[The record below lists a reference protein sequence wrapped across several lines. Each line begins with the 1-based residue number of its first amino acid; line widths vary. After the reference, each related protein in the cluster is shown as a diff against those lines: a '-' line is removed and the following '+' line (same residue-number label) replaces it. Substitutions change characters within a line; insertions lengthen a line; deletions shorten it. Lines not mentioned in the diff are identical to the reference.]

1 MKKNNNWI
9 FPVAV
14 LVFIIFWKF
23 ITGEEDSK
31 NNYPNII
38 LVMTDDQGW
47 GQTGYYKHPILKTPN
62 LDAMAKNGLRFDRF
76 YAGAPQCSPTRASVL
91 TGRNND
97 RTGVFYHGYSLNK
110 NEKTIAQELK
120 KIGYSTGH
128 FGKWHLNGIR
138 GPGVP
143 IFEDD
148 EYSPGEFGF
157 DKWLSVTNF
166 FDINPILADNGNISE
181 FEGTSSEIIVNNA
194 LEFIEKNINDNKPSF
209 AVIWDGSPHDP
220 FVATKDDKKDFKDLD
235 KNSRNHYGEMVAF
248 DRSIGILRK
257 KINELGISDNTIIWY
272 CSDNGGLKNIS
283 PSTVGNLRGGKN
295 TMWEGGLRVP
305 GIIEWPE
312 KINPGITKYPV
323 STMDIFPTILEI
335 VGLFPNYKKL
345 NLDGKS
351 ITNLFEDKNQK
362 RSLKIPFRH
371 DNRGALI
378 DNNIKLI
385 VHDIEKLDFELYDL
399 SKDPTESNNIADSN
413 PQLFQSMKNEF
424 IMWSNSVENEINQM
438 KINDPKYWVAM
449 DKYIRYFEDW
459 INRPEYL
466 KWINRALKKEGPGY
480 QNFGPVR

>member
-1 MKKNNNWI
+1 
-9 FPVAV
+9 
-14 LVFIIFWKF
+14 
-23 ITGEEDSK
+23 
-31 NNYPNII
+31 
-38 LVMTDDQGW
+38 
-47 GQTGYYKHPILKTPN
+47 
-62 LDAMAKNGLRFDRF
+62 
-76 YAGAPQCSPTRASVL
+76 
-91 TGRNND
+91 
-97 RTGVFYHGYSLNK
+97 
-110 NEKTIAQELK
+110 
-120 KIGYSTGH
+120 
-128 FGKWHLNGIR
+128 
-138 GPGVP
+138 
-143 IFEDD
+143 
-148 EYSPGEFGF
+148 
-157 DKWLSVTNF
+157 
-166 FDINPILADNGNISE
+166 
-181 FEGTSSEIIVNNA
+181 
-194 LEFIEKNINDNKPSF
+194 
-209 AVIWDGSPHDP
+209 
-220 FVATKDDKKDFKDLD
+220 
-235 KNSRNHYGEMVAF
+235 MVAF

-449 DKYIRYFEDW
+449 DNYIRYFEDW
-459 INRPEYL
+459 IDRPEYT
-466 KWINRALKKEGPGY
+466 KWIVRALKNEGPGY
-480 QNFGPVR
+480 